1 MAKYLIP
8 LMWLMSTMYLIY
20 LDKAYWWIFC
30 VFAVLFGATAYG
42 TQSKQDQMTSLDKYL
57 GREFEKELETG
68 ETGERN

>member
-30 VFAVLFGATAYG
+30 VFAVLFAATAYG
-42 TQSKQDQMTSLDKYL
+42 TQSKQDQMNSLDKYL
-57 GREFEKELETG
+57 GREFETEQKTG
-68 ETGERN
+68 ETDEN